1 MNARRIVLITGAT
14 GFLGGATAARLL
26 EQQLAGTQLLF
37 LVRATTPA
45 EGLQRMQVS
54 LARFEVAQQ
63 LLDTLDA
70 RNILCGD
77 LANVAAFADDS
88 RLDEVTEVINCA
100 AIASFSNHPG
110 IWPINVVGT
119 FAFATRMAAVKGLKR
134 FVHVGTAMAC
144 GPNMQSPVSE
154 SWDLPADDEHLV
166 PYTASKAE
174 IERKLRIELP
184 TLPLVVA
191 RPSIVVGH
199 SKYGCA
205 PSASIFWV
213 FRMAHALEKFTC
225 ELTEQVDVVPVDY
238 CAEALIKLALSE
250 KLKWSLY
257 HISAGSLDSNTFGE
271 IDMAYAEAKG
281 IEPIGPRYQVIAL
294 EEIGG
299 LLQEFKARL
308 GDCNK
313 RLVAR
318 ALRLYGGFAELNYVF
333 DNSRL
338 LHEGLHT
345 PPRFT
350 SYMGACVASS
360 SNVPIAEQMLED
372 FK

>member
-1 MNARRIVLITGAT
+1 MNTRHLILITGAT

-26 EQQLAGTQLLF
+26 EHHGSGIKLLF

-45 EGLQRMQVS
+45 EGLQRMRDS
-54 LARFEVAQQ
+54 LVRFEVAPR
-63 LLDTLDA
+63 LLDRLDA

-77 LANVAAFADDS
+77 LANVGAFADDP
-88 RLDEVTEVINCA
+88 RLDEVSEVINCA

-119 FAFATRMAAVKGLKR
+119 FAFATRMSKVAGLKR

-144 GPNMQSPVSE
+144 GPHQHSPVSE
-154 SWDLPADDEHLV
+154 SWELPPDEDHLV

-174 IERKLRIELP
+174 IERKLRVELP
-184 TLPLVVA
+184 SLPLVVA

-199 SKYGCA
+199 TKYGCA

-225 ELTEQVDVVPVDY
+225 DLSEQVDVVPVDY
-238 CAEALIKLALSE
+238 CAEALIKLALSPT
-250 KLKWSLY
+250 LKWSLY
-257 HISAGSLDSNTFGE
+257 HISAGSQNSNTFAE
-271 IDMAYAEAKG
+271 IDIAYAKAKG
-281 IEPIGPRYQVIAL
+281 IEPIAPRYQRIAL
-294 EEIGG
+294 EDVGS
-299 LLQEFKARL
+299 LLAEFKARL

-318 ALRLYGGFAELNYVF
+318 ALRLYGGFADLNYVF

-338 LHEGLHT
+338 LHEGFHS
-345 PPRFT
+345 PARFS
-350 SYMGACVASS
+350 SYMGACVDSS
-360 SNVPIAEQMLED
+360 CDVPIAEQMRED